1 MTGDL
6 RAVVIRLGMEGAVGL
21 RRSWVVLPLI
31 VACSICS
38 GEDIPPE
45 WGEMWQAQLPET
57 ERHPSLFYD
66 ESDRERMLERLYEEP
81 WARWWGQ
88 LERIGLRH
96 KPALKWWLLGDEE
109 QAAQAR
115 EDLVEKP
122 IWREESHGYLEPSS
136 HRFSDYVVAYDLLAS
151 WDGLSAEDHAI
162 IRDRIA
168 AEADYYY
175 ETMNGVPG
183 GANYG
188 NQRVLG
194 CSALGMAALVLRE
207 YQDGEIGPAK
217 WLGRALHEIRR
228 DETFWFFRPGGLFV
242 EGLGY
247 TSYMNVQFVQ
257 FAIAYERATGKYLFE
272 DARLREWLTFAA
284 YQLTANGE
292 RIIWGTS
299 EAGVGLGFSGL
310 LCNER
315 YGRDLAPLFHRAF
328 NLPASPSLHPYHIHI
343 ALAHYEPDVAGDTP
357 PASRSFGQ
365 SQTVVLRE
373 SWGRDTVAV
382 WFAGKD
388 GTWPLDYRY
397 GTYSH
402 GDSGHFVLAAW
413 DEVLATDSG
422 YDHWKS
428 RDYYGAEFHNVILID
443 GVGPAQ
449 DTPGEMSNISTEG
462 AVRHATV
469 TTEYQGCTVRRT
481 LALVRG
487 RYVLIAD
494 RIIAEVEHEYAW
506 QVRSTCPPDSPGTEL
521 GERSVTWPGLDADG
535 WRSLRPGRTQLTTV
549 VPPFARLA
557 LESGRWRPMS
567 GRDEFINQVALA
579 RWRGVSGTGLFAL
592 IPNLRESAEVTWEA
606 LEGQDL
612 AISGPGWTD
621 RIVVAQGDVTITGSD
636 GEVSERLQL

>member
-151 WDGLSAEDHAI
+151 
-162 IRDRIA
+162 
-168 AEADYYY
+168 
-175 ETMNGVPG
+175 
-183 GANYG
+183 
-188 NQRVLG
+188 RVLG

-284 YQLTANGE
+284 SCA
-292 RIIWGTS
+292 RGTS
-299 EAGVGLGFSGL
+299 
-310 LCNER
+310 
-315 YGRDLAPLFHRAF
+315 
-328 NLPASPSLHPYHIHI
+328 
-343 ALAHYEPDVAGDTP
+343 
-357 PASRSFGQ
+357 
-365 SQTVVLRE
+365 
-373 SWGRDTVAV
+373 
-382 WFAGKD
+382 
-388 GTWPLDYRY
+388 
-397 GTYSH
+397 
-402 GDSGHFVLAAW
+402 
-413 DEVLATDSG
+413 
-422 YDHWKS
+422 
-428 RDYYGAEFHNVILID
+428 
-443 GVGPAQ
+443 
-449 DTPGEMSNISTEG
+449 
-462 AVRHATV
+462 
-469 TTEYQGCTVRRT
+469 
-481 LALVRG
+481 
-487 RYVLIAD
+487 
-494 RIIAEVEHEYAW
+494 
-506 QVRSTCPPDSPGTEL
+506 
-521 GERSVTWPGLDADG
+521 
-535 WRSLRPGRTQLTTV
+535 
-549 VPPFARLA
+549 
-557 LESGRWRPMS
+557 
-567 GRDEFINQVALA
+567 
-579 RWRGVSGTGLFAL
+579 
-592 IPNLRESAEVTWEA
+592 
-606 LEGQDL
+606 
-612 AISGPGWTD
+612 
-621 RIVVAQGDVTITGSD
+621 
-636 GEVSERLQL
+636 